1 MRNNVIYYALSKA
14 KLNSHIGDRLKRKVS
29 GEQEDREMKRRMLAS
44 MEESRRDN
52 KDCLDRMNDSMAEI
66 TSTIKDGFALMR
78 ELYLQ
83 PSSNFAHPQS
93 SSFMDT
99 QHL

>member
-1 MRNNVIYYALSKA
+1 MLELIAMPWGTTTTHGGTSQR
-14 KLNSHIGDRLKRKVS
+14 DR
-29 GEQEDREMKRRMLAS
+29 EDREMKRRMLAS

-52 KDCLDRMNDSMAEI
+52 KDSLNRMNDNMAEI

-93 SSFMDT
+93 SSAGY
-99 QHL
+99 

>member
-1 MRNNVIYYALSKA
+1 MRNNVICYALSKA
-14 KLNSHIGDRLKRKVS
+14 VKQPQRKVS

-52 KDCLDRMNDSMAEI
+52 KDSLNRMNDNMAEI

-93 SSFMDT
+93 SSAGY
-99 QHL
+99 

>member
-1 MRNNVIYYALSKA
+1 MICYALSKA
-14 KLNSHIGDRLKRKVS
+14 KLNSHIGDRMKRKVS